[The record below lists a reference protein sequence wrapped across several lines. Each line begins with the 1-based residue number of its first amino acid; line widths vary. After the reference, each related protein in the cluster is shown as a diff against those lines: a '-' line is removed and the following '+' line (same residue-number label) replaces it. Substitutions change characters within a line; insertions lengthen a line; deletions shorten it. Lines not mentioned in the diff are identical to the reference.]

1 MFKMFNI
8 NFVKKLHSRG
18 TSHPIFSTANCKRN
32 YPSPFLKL
40 QKLRPACIF
49 YKVGRQ
55 LKNVQPRRNLPT
67 TFWNEEIAFCKILFF
82 QFVPGQRCSG
92 KWGQKKKSCSQ
103 NLNVKLLRAACLFVL
118 DVVSPRD
125 LIYTVLQRDT
135 FIKRSNF

>member
-18 TSHPIFSTANCKRN
+18 TSHPTFSTANCKRN

-40 QKLRPACIF
+40 QKLQPACIC

-92 KWGQKKKSCSQ
+92 KWGQKKKELFPEFKCKIVARRVSVRPRCCISARF
-103 NLNVKLLRAACLFVL
+103 NLH
-118 DVVSPRD
+118 SPTAG
-125 LIYTVLQRDT
+125 YFYKTE
-135 FIKRSNF
+135 